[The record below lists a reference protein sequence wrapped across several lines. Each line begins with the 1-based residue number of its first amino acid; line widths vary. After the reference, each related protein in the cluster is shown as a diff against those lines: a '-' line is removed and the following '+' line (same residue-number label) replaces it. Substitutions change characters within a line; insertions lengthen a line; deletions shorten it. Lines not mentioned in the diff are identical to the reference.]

1 MVAAMV
7 MTAASDGERPPPSVL
22 LHPHENA
29 RSTVVAFVW
38 WPPRRRLRCCCCCCC
53 CCCRAVRGWLIRS
66 NIVRACGSCVCTC
79 ATSIATIRS
88 SDRKRRGLD
97 PSSGRN
103 HRKMDAKSQR
113 VISGLLLFAL
123 ATLQLGYA
131 RNGPDYYGA
140 LIGPLQE
147 YAHGIKGKVYAVD
160 DATIFIKGFSYDG
173 TGPDAYF
180 WVGNTSRPNPDGYI
194 VPYPES
200 DSSTDPRVLEAYNHT
215 DIILRLPGGKRIRDI
230 KWLSVWCRRFTVD
243 FGDVFIPL
251 DLKVPKLQVL
261 PEFSRL
267 AHGLRSGN
275 ISILDSKTIY
285 IPNLHYDGGGPDA
298 YFWVG
303 NGSEPSHFG
312 IKVPNE
318 MGSLAPL
325 RGYQGEDIEI
335 VLPGNLTVY
344 DIDWLAVW
352 CVEYRHNF
360 GHVLIP
366 RGLDVPPALGQTKI
380 TTSSTPTPKSVS
392 NCKEMLGGR
401 VQVMWQLMGEDVQI
415 RVSGR
420 IREDQYVAFGLS
432 GVDGQ
437 AEMIGG
443 DVVVIGYDNRTG
455 KFIAEDYYMSD
466 IAQCDGNRGVCPD
479 KRVGG
484 RNDVMFVHGERK
496 NGITTVTYTRPL
508 RTNEPEKDKMIP
520 ESETSVIAA
529 IGSLNARGEANAH
542 ERFDKTTEDIRI
554 DFTSSNV
561 HECTNSLY
569 NIPDTPEIEAWKPA
583 VITNKD
589 LNFTARIG
597 PTGSKKGYSRI
608 TGTPSWGIAWYIND
622 LLIPEITVERG
633 QTYTFIVEGGND
645 ETNPARYHPFY
656 ITDSPEGGFGQK
668 SEAKQMEE
676 KVFAGVK
683 YDSKGYPKPTA
694 AGRYCEW
701 VRTTVD
707 NPDNYETFKN
717 FFVTLEL
724 KCDMGE
730 PAKLVWTVEQDTPD
744 LVYYQCYS
752 HTHLGWKIHVVDSSL
767 SQGNI
772 NSINQVLSVFMT
784 FVTSIIALLLFSR

>member
-1 MVAAMV
+1 MDA
-7 MTAASDGERPPPSVL
+7 T
-22 LHPHENA
+22 
-29 RSTVVAFVW
+29 
-38 WPPRRRLRCCCCCCC
+38 PRRL
-53 CCCRAVRGWLIRS
+53 
-66 NIVRACGSCVCTC
+66 
-79 ATSIATIRS
+79 
-88 SDRKRRGLD
+88 
-97 PSSGRN
+97 
-103 HRKMDAKSQR
+103 
-113 VISGLLLFAL
+113 ISGLLLFAL
-123 ATLQLGYA
+123 ATLHLGYA
-131 RNGPDYYGA
+131 RNGPNYYGK
-140 LIGPLQE
+140 LIGTLQN
-147 YAHGIKGKVYAVD
+147 YAHGIKGKVHAVD
-160 DATIFIKGFSYDG
+160 DATIFIKGFCYDG

-180 WVGNTSRPNPDGYI
+180 WVGNSSMPSPEGYI
-194 VPYPES
+194 VPYPETDKDS
-200 DSSTDPRVLEAYNHT
+200 DPQVLGAYNYT

-243 FGDVFIPL
+243 FGDVYIPY

-267 AHGLRSGN
+267 AHNLRSGN
-275 ISILDSKTIY
+275 VSILDSKTIY

-318 MGSLAPL
+318 IGSLAPL

-344 DIDWLAVW
+344 DINWLAVW

-366 RGLDVPPALGQTKI
+366 KDLDVPPALGQTKI
-380 TTSSTPTPKSVS
+380 TTSSTPTPKQVS
-392 NCKEMLGGR
+392 NCKEMLEGR
-401 VQVMWQLMGEDVQI
+401 VQVQWQLMGENVQI
-415 RVSGR
+415 KVSGR

-432 GVDGQ
+432 GREGK

-466 IAQCDGNRGVCPD
+466 FAQCDGKKGVCPD
-479 KRVGG
+479 KRIGG
-484 RNDVMFVHGERK
+484 RNDAVFVHGERK

-508 RTNEPEKDKMIP
+508 STNEPVKDRMIP
-520 ESETSVIAA
+520 ETETSVIAA
-529 IGSLNARGEANAH
+529 IGPLNARGEANAH

-554 DFTSSNV
+554 DFTSRNV

-569 NIPDTPEIEAWKPA
+569 NIPDSSDLKPWTPA
-583 VITNKD
+583 VINDKD
-589 LNFTARIG
+589 TFSARIG
-597 PTGSKKGYSRI
+597 PTGAKRGYSQI
-608 TGTPSWGIAWYIND
+608 TGSSSWGIAWYIND

-645 ETNPARYHPFY
+645 PSNPARYHPFY
-656 ITDSPEGGFGQK
+656 ITNSPEGGFGQK
-668 SEAKQMEE
+668 NKDEQEQQMI
-676 KVFAGVK
+676 FAGVK
-683 YDSKGYPKPTA
+683 EDSKGYPYPTA

-707 NPDNYETFKN
+707 NADNYETFN
-717 FFVTLEL
+717 DFFKTLEL

-730 PAKLVWTVEQDTPD
+730 PAKLVWTVEESTPN
-744 LVYYQCYS
+744 LVYYQCY
-752 HTHLGWKIHVVDSSL
+752 THNNLGWKIHVVDAGYRLQKNDVS
-767 SQGNI
+767 
-772 NSINQVLSVFMT
+772 QVLPTFAILLTSTVAVF
-784 FVTSIIALLLFSR
+784 LFSR

>member
-1 MVAAMV
+1 
-7 MTAASDGERPPPSVL
+7 
-22 LHPHENA
+22 
-29 RSTVVAFVW
+29 
-38 WPPRRRLRCCCCCCC
+38 
-53 CCCRAVRGWLIRS
+53 
-66 NIVRACGSCVCTC
+66 
-79 ATSIATIRS
+79 
-88 SDRKRRGLD
+88 
-97 PSSGRN
+97 
-103 HRKMDAKSQR
+103 MDAKSQR

-131 RNGPDYYGA
+131 RNGPNYYGT
-140 LIGPLQE
+140 LIGPLQV
-147 YAHGIKGKVYAVD
+147 YAHGIKGTVYAVD
-160 DATIFIKGFSYDG
+160 DGTIFIKGFSYDG

-180 WVGNTSRPNPDGYI
+180 WVGNTSQPNPDGYI

-200 DSSTDPRVLEAYNHT
+200 ESSSNDPRVLGAYNHT
-215 DIILRLPGGKRIRDI
+215 DVILKLPGAKRIRDI

-243 FGDVFIPL
+243 FGDVFIPY

-303 NGSEPSHFG
+303 NGSEPNRFG

-318 MGSLAPL
+318 MGSLEPL

-344 DIDWLAVW
+344 DINWLAVW

-366 RGLDVPPALGQTKI
+366 RDLDVPPALGQTKI
-380 TTSSTPTPKSVS
+380 TTSSTPTPKPVN
-392 NCKEMLGGR
+392 NCKEMLQGR
-401 VQVMWQLMGEDVQI
+401 VQVMWQLIGEDVEI

-432 GVDGQ
+432 GRDGQ

-466 IAQCDGNRGVCPD
+466 IAQCDGKRGVCPD

-484 RNDVMFVHGERK
+484 RNDAVFMKGERK
-496 NGITTVTYTRPL
+496 NGITTVTYRRPL
-508 RTNEPEKDKMIP
+508 RTNEPVKDRMIP
-520 ESETSVIAA
+520 ERETSVIAA
-529 IGSLNARGEANAH
+529 IGPLNSRGEANAH

-569 NIPDTPEIEAWKPA
+569 NIPDALEIKPWTPA
-583 VITNKD
+583 VITNQDTFYAK
-589 LNFTARIG
+589 IG
-597 PTGSKKGYSRI
+597 PTGGKRGYTGI
-608 TGTPSWGIAWYIND
+608 TGTVSWGIAWYIND
-622 LLIPEITVERG
+622 LLIPEITVVRG
-633 QTYTFIVEGGND
+633 RNYTFIVEGGND
-645 ETNPARYHPFY
+645 PANPAKYHPFY
-656 ITDSPEGGFGQK
+656 ITDSPAGGFGQK
-668 SEAKQMEE
+668 TNDDQSEQKIY
-676 KVFAGVK
+676 AGMK
-683 YDSKGYPKPTA
+683 YEDGYSYPTA

-701 VRTTVD
+701 KRTKVD
-707 NPDNYETFKN
+707 DPDNYDTFKS
-717 FFVTLEL
+717 FFDTLEL
-724 KCDMGE
+724 KCDKGE
-730 PAKLVWTVEQDTPD
+730 PAKLIWTVEKDTPD
-744 LVYYQCYS
+744 LVYYQCY
-752 HTHLGWKIHVVDSSL
+752 THNYLGWKINVVDANQ

-772 NSINQVLSVFMT
+772 NRISQVMTVFTT
-784 FVTSIIALLLFSR
+784 FVSSIIPLLLFSR